1 VPTSSKLYAFACEEH
16 KKMKGNKKAPRS
28 RSSSEEVENK
38 KKLMMKMVK
47 PQHHLYG
54 GRNNLTRQKGN

>member
-1 VPTSSKLYAFACEEH
+1 
-16 KKMKGNKKAPRS
+16 MKGNKKAPRS